1 MLYKI
6 SYAKAA
12 IKAMARLD
20 RPIRERIRKW
30 IEEELPC
37 KEEVQQS
44 GKDLKGNLAGL
55 YRYRVGD
62 YRVIVKIEHG
72 ILTILILDVG
82 PRGSIYK
89 N

>member
-1 MLYKI
+1 MLLELFFVSLGKVG

-37 KEEVQQS
+37 K
-44 GKDLKGNLAGL
+44 
-55 YRYRVGD
+55 
-62 YRVIVKIEHG
+62 
-72 ILTILILDVG
+72 
-82 PRGSIYK
+82 
-89 N
+89 